1 MKPYSNQRSF
11 VFGAPHCQLSK
22 LPPIKLEVPKQ
33 LKKPKIVTKSSNFSI
48 TTTCDSSPMV
58 KNIASLDF
66 LPYIYAQNGIE
77 CVKTQ
82 LKLAGTPTNMHFGIE
97 KKKSSINLIEEI
109 NETKFKYQRKVFTFD
124 TLDDF

>member
-1 MKPYSNQRSF
+1 MKPCSNQRSF
-11 VFGAPHCQLSK
+11 LFGAPHCQLSK
-22 LPPIKLEVPKQ
+22 LPPIKLELQKH
-33 LKKPKIVTKSSNFSI
+33 LKKPKIEIKSSKFST

-77 CVKTQ
+77 CAKNQ

-97 KKKSSINLIEEI
+97 KKKSSINLIE
-109 NETKFKYQRKVFTFD
+109 NFHETKFKYQRKVFTFD